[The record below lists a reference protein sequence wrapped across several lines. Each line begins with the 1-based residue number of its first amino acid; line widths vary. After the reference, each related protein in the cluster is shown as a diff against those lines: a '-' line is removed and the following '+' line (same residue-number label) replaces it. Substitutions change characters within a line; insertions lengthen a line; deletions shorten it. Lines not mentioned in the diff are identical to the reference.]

1 MGSELIKNINI
12 YRKALAKAGTWHA
25 SKKAIAYVETKDLS
39 NGKNKESSYVYEF
52 YCYISVV
59 YDLIKHYNLVFVRGE
74 GKYKYKFPQA
84 ASNKAGKP
92 RFEAYDKSGN
102 KVLQIC
108 AGTKVDGKYNSETEN
123 PDISIQI
130 GTASDEPTK
139 DDLIIILDAKYQDD
153 FNSRLNKIQVQAFST
168 KVNDHFE
175 LNNRPRPQILFD
187 KLTALDANCLITNA
201 KPHNDNNDLLIDKGI
216 REITKFYLNDPIDN
230 FDVLG

>member
-25 SKKAIAYVETKDLS
+25 SKKAIAHVETKDLQKGD
-39 NGKNKESSYVYEF
+39 NTENSYVYEF

-59 YDLIKHYNLVFVRGE
+59 FDLIKHYDLKFVQGA
-74 GKYKYKFPQA
+74 GKYKNKFHQA
-84 ASNKAGKP
+84 ASKKAGKP
-92 RFEAYDKSGN
+92 RFEAYDKNGN

-108 AGTKVDGKYNSETEN
+108 AGTEVDGKYNSETEN

-130 GTASDEPTK
+130 STASDEPTK
-139 DDLIIILDAKYQDD
+139 NDLIIILDAKYQDD
-153 FNSRLNKIQVQAFST
+153 FDSRLNKTQVQAFST

-175 LNNRPRPQILFD
+175 LNNRARPEILFD
-187 KLTALDANCLITNA
+187 KLKALDANCLITNVR
-201 KPHNDNNDLLIDKGI
+201 PHNDNDDMLKDKGI
-216 REITKFYLNDPIDN
+216 REITKFYLNDPIDS